1 MLTELVVTKILKEI
15 QADIHSG
22 ATEIARQ
29 GARCLTVFSED
40 CIATTPQEYWE
51 KLLEVGRT
59 LIQCQPSMAS
69 LFNLVNTVLLAVK
82 PLKDTPAE
90 VAVLRQ
96 TTRETA
102 ERFTTVSLAA
112 LDRIARHGQGLISSG
127 AVVLTH
133 SASSS
138 IAGILKLAK
147 REGKDLQAIVTES
160 RPLCEG
166 RELARNLG
174 QAGIPTTVIMDAAI
188 PQYVKTADV
197 ALVGVDRLSQV
208 SFVNKVGTL
217 VVALAAQTYQVPFY
231 IACELNK
238 CLPSDSSQY
247 LPTESGAEERV
258 QEEWENVQLAY
269 SYFEE
274 IPTTYVTGIITEE
287 GILSVNALGKRVRAF
302 RLCEELQAPTKG
314 SEREEPHHAN
324 RTPE

>member
-1 MLTELVVTKILKEI
+1 MLRELVVTKLLKEI
-15 QADIHSG
+15 QADVHSG
-22 ATEIARQ
+22 ATEMARR
-29 GARCLTVFSED
+29 GARCLTVFSEEST
-40 CIATTPQEYWE
+40 AQTNHQYWDE
-51 KLLEVGRT
+51 LLELGRT

-69 LFNLVNTVLLAVK
+69 LFNLVNTVLLAVH
-82 PLKDTPAE
+82 PLRDTAQA
-90 VAVLRQ
+90 VAALRQ
-96 TTRETA
+96 TTRQAA
-102 ERFTTVSLAA
+102 ERFTTASLAA
-112 LDRIARHGQGLISSG
+112 LDQIARHGQGLISSG

-188 PQYVKTADV
+188 PQHVRTADV
-197 ALVGVDRLSQV
+197 VLVGVDRLSPD

-217 VVALAAQTYQVPFY
+217 VIALAAKTYQIPFY

-238 CLPSDSSQY
+238 CLPAGCGQL
-247 LPTESGAEERV
+247 LPTDNGAEERV

-287 GILSVNALGKRVRAF
+287 GILSMNALGKRFRAY
-302 RLCEELQAPTKG
+302 RLCEELQPPSHGAG
-314 SEREEPHHAN
+314 QEERRRGN
-324 RTPE
+324 RAAQ